1 MSGTGTFFFKLVFHV
16 FFRINFHSTPSPL
29 SITYRCHLNIFSP
42 PVFST
47 LCCIDF
53 CLPWSENCFTS
64 AVVCVCRRRH
74 QTLVRFIGF
83 KLSPVH
89 VSSEMSALPLEN
101 ISRRQ
106 SSNRPLCVLQAFVDV
121 RLVMLLDRLEFYV
134 LTISSRL
141 GKKRGG
147 EKMDEEGGRERI

>member
-1 MSGTGTFFFKLVFHV
+1 
-16 FFRINFHSTPSPL
+16 
-29 SITYRCHLNIFSP
+29 
-42 PVFST
+42 
-47 LCCIDF
+47 
-53 CLPWSENCFTS
+53 NCFIS

-106 SSNRPLCVLQAFVDV
+106 SSNRPPLCPPGICRCA
-121 RLVMLLDRLEFYV
+121 
-134 LTISSRL
+134 SR
-141 GKKRGG
+141 
-147 EKMDEEGGRERI
+147 DAS